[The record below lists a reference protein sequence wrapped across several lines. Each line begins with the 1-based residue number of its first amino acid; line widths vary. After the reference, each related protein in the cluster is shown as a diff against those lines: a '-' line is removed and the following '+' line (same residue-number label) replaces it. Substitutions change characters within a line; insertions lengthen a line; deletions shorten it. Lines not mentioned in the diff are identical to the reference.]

1 MVFVISSN
9 SLIFLLTAALS
20 IIASCKQNDTSG
32 SYENFTNNIIKTDMD
47 SIPERNGFI
56 LSDLRI
62 PLDEVLSG
70 GPPRDG
76 IPAINEPIFL
86 KASEADFLTD
96 DDEVLAITKNGIVKA
111 YPIRIMNYHEVVN
124 DFFGKDPVVIT
135 FCPLCGSGIAFS
147 GNVNGKYRT
156 FGVSGLLFNSDVL
169 LYDRETESLWSQLM
183 GYAVS
188 GPSVDQKFELVSM
201 EQTSWS
207 EWKERNPGTLVL
219 STETGFSRDYT
230 RLPYDGYESSSQLYF
245 PVKNKNDALPNK
257 ERVIGISVNNV
268 HKAYAFS
275 KLRKVDKLPISDTV
289 EGMEIQIHFNKESN
303 SAKITDKEGNL
314 LNGTTLFWFAWFAF
328 HPDTEVY

>member
-1 MVFVISSN
+1 MSN
-9 SLIFLLTAALS
+9 TLIFILAAILS
-20 IIASCKQNDTSG
+20 ITASCKQNNTVESDKG
-32 SYENFTNNIIKTDMD
+32 FANKLIKTDMD
-47 SIPERNGFI
+47 SIPKKNGFI

-62 PLDEVLSG
+62 PLNEIMQG

-76 IPAINEPIFL
+76 IPAINNPKFL
-86 KASEADFLTD
+86 KASEADFLED
-96 DDEVLAITKNGIVKA
+96 DDEVLAITKNGVAKA

-124 DFFGKDPVVIT
+124 DFFGEDPVIVT
-135 FCPLCGSGIAFS
+135 FCPLCGSGLAFS
-147 GNVNGKYRT
+147 GNINGESRT

-183 GYAVS
+183 GQAVS
-188 GPSVDQKFELVSM
+188 GPSVDQNFELVAM
-201 EQTSWS
+201 EQTSWQD
-207 EWKERNPGTLVL
+207 WIERNPTTQVL
-219 STETGFSRDYT
+219 STETGFSRDYA

-245 PVKNKNDALPNK
+245 PVRDKNEVLDNK
-257 ERVIGISVNNV
+257 ERVIGISFEGV

-275 KLRKVDKLPISDTV
+275 KLSEAESLPKSDMV
-289 EGMEIQIHFNKESN
+289 NGSEIRIHYNKESN